1 MNFGVIKLESLSDR
15 AALLARVCLAVVV
28 QYRRVTDAQTDG
40 RTHDD
45 SIYRA
50 SMSSSGN
57 ERIICQLLL
66 IVCRSLIHV
75 IWSTSNLYLECFNVF
90 VELEDQRGNFCTF

>member
-40 RTHDD
+40 HTMTAYTTLACR
-45 SIYRA
+45 RA
-50 SMSSSGN
+50 VMN
-57 ERIICQLLL
+57 A
-66 IVCRSLIHV
+66 
-75 IWSTSNLYLECFNVF
+75 LYVSFY
-90 VELEDQRGNFCTF
+90 